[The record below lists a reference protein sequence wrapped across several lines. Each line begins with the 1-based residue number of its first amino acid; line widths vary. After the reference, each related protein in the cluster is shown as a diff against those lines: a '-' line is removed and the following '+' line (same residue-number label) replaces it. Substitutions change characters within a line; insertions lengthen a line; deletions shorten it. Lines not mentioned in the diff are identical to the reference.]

1 MLTFV
6 ALSVGVALVGLGSY
20 YFLVPGPLAPFAAE
34 LHEVATGTLR
44 YGNRT
49 GPYVNFSLSFS
60 SPLSLDPW
68 LLVIKVSNPN
78 GLAGNWPGEPTTA
91 VDVEYHE
98 TMIPHWIAMPAAN
111 SYSTSYTAAVTN
123 PDGRVV
129 GGRTLGEVGSNNI
142 ARTVLSGS
150 IVMLTFP
157 FGVRLTGYTITLS
170 YRGHPGTAAVIL
182 S

>member
-20 YFLVPGPLAPFAAE
+20 YFLVPGPPAPFAVE
-34 LHEVATGTLR
+34 LREVATGRLK
-44 YGNRT
+44 YDNRT

-60 SPLSLDPW
+60 SPVSLDPW
-68 LLVIKVSNPN
+68 RLVITVSNPN

-91 VDVEYHE
+91 VDVVYHE
-98 TMIPHWIAMPAAN
+98 DMIPHWIAMPAAN
-111 SYSTSYTAAVTN
+111 YYSTSYTAAVTN
-123 PDGRVV
+123 PDGSVV
-129 GGRTLGEVGSNNI
+129 GGRTLGEVGPNNI

-150 IVMLTFP
+150 IMMLTFP
-157 FGVRLTGYTITLS
+157 IDVRLTGYTITLS
-170 YRGHPGTAAVIL
+170 YQGHPGTAAVIL